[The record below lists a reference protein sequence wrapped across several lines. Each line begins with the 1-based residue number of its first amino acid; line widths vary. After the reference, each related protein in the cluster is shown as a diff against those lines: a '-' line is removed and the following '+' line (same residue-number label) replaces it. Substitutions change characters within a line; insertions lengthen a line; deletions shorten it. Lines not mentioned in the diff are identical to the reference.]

1 MSLQKRAKAA
11 AQNIEGKI
19 EEAIGN
25 ITHDSSKQAEG
36 QAKQV
41 EANIRNASEDAKDK
55 AVDVANIVKEKA
67 KDVANIVKEKAKD
80 VAESVEKKAKDVKN
94 SIN

>member
-1 MSLQKRAKAA
+1 MSLQERAKAG

-55 AVDVANIVKEKA
+55 A

>member
-1 MSLQKRAKAA
+1 MSLQERAKAA

-19 EEAIGN
+19 EEAVGN

-41 EANIRNASEDAKDK
+41 EANLRNASEDVKDK
-55 AVDVANIVKEKA
+55 AKDAADVVKEKA
-67 KDVANIVKEKAKD
+67 KN
-80 VAESVEKKAKDVKN
+80 VAEAVKNKAKDVKN
-94 SIN
+94 AID